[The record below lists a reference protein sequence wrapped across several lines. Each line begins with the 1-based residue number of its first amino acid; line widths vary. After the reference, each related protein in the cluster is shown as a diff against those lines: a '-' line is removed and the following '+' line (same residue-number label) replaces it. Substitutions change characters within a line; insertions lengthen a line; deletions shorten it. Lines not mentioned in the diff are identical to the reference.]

1 MHVKTAS
8 PRLLVA
14 AVCVAVMATASCGS
28 AGTTPSDGTSKA
40 AATPSPSS
48 TTPGA
53 TGATGKGSS
62 GGTTNRVVAMTKPGK
77 LTKPP
82 LSPDLM
88 IYSSNTLPTRTIE
101 GIRRLKG
108 VVNVDTFSMATFFR
122 EERQVTYAAV
132 DPATFRRYTPPGSA
146 QTLAVWDR
154 VAGGE
159 MAIRPKL
166 GRQVQDKAGY
176 VRMGNDKGAPN
187 VHIGAYADLV
197 SRNAGSAPV
206 IDAVV
211 NEKWAERLHM
221 TKGNAMLVSTGQT
234 SPQFILKKLK
244 KITGRR
250 TSVQIL
256 AVNLDVHA
264 TQTAVLTG
272 GSVSDALGTLNYTAN
287 SNGSVNPDPAW
298 VASFIRTEDMPIIGR
313 VSGNKIMLPE
323 LRAAL
328 TEIVDRGLAD
338 KIHPGEF
345 GGCFVPRFIAGTSS
359 LSFHTFGTAVD
370 FNVPGNQ
377 RGTVGQIDPEVVAIF
392 KKWGFAWG
400 GDWSYTDPM
409 HFELRTIVKPS

>member
-1 MHVKTAS
+1 MHVKTAP

-14 AVCVAVMATASCGS
+14 AVCVAVLATASCGS
-28 AGTTPSDGTSKA
+28 AGTTPSDGTSQA
-40 AATPSPSS
+40 AATSSPSS

-62 GGTTNRVVAMTKPGK
+62 GGTTTRDVAMTKPGK
-77 LTKPP
+77 LTQPP
-82 LSPDLM
+82 VSPDLLV
-88 IYSSNTLPTRTIE
+88 YSSDTLPARTIE

-108 VVNVDTFSMATFFR
+108 VVNLDTFSMATFFL

-132 DPATFRRYTPPGSA
+132 NPATFRRYTPPGSA

-159 MAIRPKL
+159 MAINPRL
-166 GRQVQDKAGY
+166 GRRLQDKNGY
-176 VRMGNDKGAPN
+176 VRMGNDKGAPDL
-187 VHIGAYADLV
+187 HIGAYADLV
-197 SRNAGSAPV
+197 SRNAGNTPV

-244 KITGRR
+244 KITGRH

-298 VASFIRTEDMPIIGR
+298 VANFIRTEDMPIIGK
-313 VSGNKIMLPE
+313 VTGNKIMLPE
-323 LRAAL
+323 LRAVL
-328 TEIVDRGLAD
+328 TEIVDRGLAG
-338 KIHPGEF
+338 KIHPGEY
-345 GGCFVPRFIAGTSS
+345 GGCFVPRFIAGTRA
-359 LSFHTFGTAVD
+359 LSFHTFGTAID
-370 FNVPGNQ
+370 LNVPGNQ
-377 RGTVGQIDPEVVAIF
+377 RGTVGQMDREVVAIF
-392 KKWGFAWG
+392 EKWGFAWG
-400 GDWSYTDPM
+400 GDWRYTDPM
-409 HFELRTIVKPS
+409 HFELHAIVKPS

>member
-1 MHVKTAS
+1 MKTAS

-28 AGTTPSDGTSKA
+28 AGTTPSDGTSQA
-40 AATPSPSS
+40 AATSSPSS

-62 GGTTNRVVAMTKPGK
+62 GGTTTRDVAMTKPGK
-77 LTKPP
+77 LTQPTV
-82 LSPDLM
+82 SPDLL
-88 IYSSNTLPTRTIE
+88 IYSSDTLPARTIE

-108 VVNVDTFSMATFFR
+108 VVNLDTFSMAMFYL

-132 DPATFRRYTPPGSA
+132 NPATFRRYTPPGSA

-159 MAIRPKL
+159 MAINPRL
-166 GRQVQDKAGY
+166 GRRLQDKNGY
-176 VRMGNDKGAPN
+176 VRMGNDKGAPDL
-187 VHIGAYADLV
+187 HIGAYADLV
-197 SRNAGSAPV
+197 SRNAGNTPV

-221 TKGNAMLVSTGQT
+221 TKGNAMLVSTGET
-234 SPQFILKKLK
+234 SPQFILKKLR
-244 KITGRR
+244 KIAGKRA
-250 TSVQIL
+250 SVQIL
-256 AVNLDVHA
+256 AVNLDIHA

-298 VASFIRTEDMPIIGR
+298 VASFIRTEDVPIIGKVNCNR
-313 VSGNKIMLPE
+313 IMLPQ

-328 TEIVDRGLAD
+328 NEIIADGLAD
-338 KIHPGEF
+338 KIHPGEY
-345 GGCFVPRFIAGTSS
+345 GGCFVPRFIAGTHS
-359 LSFHTFGTAVD
+359 LSFHTFGTAID
-370 FNVPGNQ
+370 LNVPGNG
-377 RGTVGQIDPEVVAIF
+377 RGTVGEIDRRVVAIF
-392 KKWGFAWG
+392 NNCGFNWG
-400 GDWSYTDPM
+400 GTWHYTDPM
-409 HFELRTIVKPS
+409 HFELARLVASC